1 MGWHAPQLERGGEQL
16 DGRVERPL
24 GDQPAR
30 LGGLLVGEHER
41 LRGRSHAA
49 NTQPPAPV
57 SSETYRESVGPW
69 PWARARGVNRIELDD
84 PAYLPGERSEDSF
97 AMGGAQWVFC
107 VFWGVE

>member
-49 NTQPPAPV
+49 DTQPPAPV

-69 PWARARGVNRIELDD
+69 PWARARGVNGIEL
-84 PAYLPGERSEDSF
+84 R
-97 AMGGAQWVFC
+97 
-107 VFWGVE
+107 